1 MMTDT
6 VTSTARLSNPMRF
19 VTALALAALLPHYAS
34 GAAQPV
40 DLGTA
45 GNYVVL
51 AKTGV
56 STTGAT
62 SVGGN
67 IGLSPAARTYL
78 TGFSEIMDSSGQFA
92 RAPLVT
98 GKLYAADMAVPTPTA
113 LTTAIGD
120 MGTAFT
126 DAAGRSLPDFTELG
140 SGNLN
145 GLTLVPGL
153 YKWGTGVIIP
163 SAVTISGPA
172 NAIWIFQIAQN
183 LTVGNGA
190 IVTLS
195 GGAQAK
201 NIFWQVSGEVT
212 VGTTAD
218 FKGII
223 LCQTLIALKTGAVLT
238 GRALA
243 QTAVTIEANAIND
256 PGTRPA
262 RPRFGPITRT
272 NGIVTL
278 TITNALGLPLTV
290 ERSSDLTNWTSL
302 FTTTPA
308 SSPYVT
314 TDHPSGSVTKRF
326 YRASNP

>member
-1 MMTDT
+1 M
-6 VTSTARLSNPMRF
+6 
-19 VTALALAALLPHYAS
+19 TALALAVFLSHYAN
-34 GAAQPV
+34 GAVQPV

-56 STTGAT
+56 STTGNT

-67 IGLSPAARTYL
+67 VGLSPAARTYL
-78 TGFSEIMDSSGQFA
+78 TGFSEILDSTGQFA
-92 RAPLVT
+92 RSPKVT
-98 GKLYAADMAVPTPTA
+98 GKMYAANMAVPTPTL

-153 YKWGTGVIIP
+153 YKWGTGVTIP
-163 SAVTISGPA
+163 AAVTIKGAA
-172 NAIWIFQIAQN
+172 NDIWIFQIAQT

-201 NIFWQVSGEVT
+201 NIFWQVSGGVT
-212 VGTTAD
+212 LGTTSK
-218 FKGII
+218 FKGVI
-223 LCQTLIALKTGAVLT
+223 LCKTLIAMKTGAVLT

-243 QTAVTIEANAIND
+243 QTAVTLEANAITD

-262 RPRFGPITRT
+262 RPRFGPITRK

-278 TITNALGLPLTV
+278 TITNAVGLALTV
-290 ERSSDLTNWTSL
+290 QRSSDLTNWTTMS
-302 FTTTPA
+302 TTTP
-308 SSPYVT
+308 STSPVVK
-314 TDHPSGSVTKRF
+314 TDQPSASVTKRF
-326 YRASNP
+326 YRAFNP